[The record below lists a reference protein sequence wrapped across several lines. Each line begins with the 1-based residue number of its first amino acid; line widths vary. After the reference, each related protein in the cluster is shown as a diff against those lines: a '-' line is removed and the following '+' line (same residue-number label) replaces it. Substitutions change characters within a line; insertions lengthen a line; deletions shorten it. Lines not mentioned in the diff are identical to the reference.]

1 MLTYRM
7 LLESVAAENFRNL
20 EGKIFCGN
28 GLNIICGNNGHG
40 KTNWLEAIYLLA
52 TTKSFRTS
60 RLSESIRF
68 GESSGIVRGDVR
80 QSAEIVRSL
89 QVILEGNTKIL
100 TVNGKKET
108 VQRFLGQLH
117 AFVFNSDELEIVRGT
132 PDARRKFLDGG
143 IVAIYPPFV
152 QTLADYNRVIRQK
165 NSLLQDAKQKELPIE
180 KLVGLLDPWN
190 EQLITLA
197 NRIHKAR
204 VRFVERINEVLEKKL
219 FGREEL
225 SISYLSSLEGK
236 GDLSD
241 YQSLITERLALR
253 VQAELYS
260 GYSLVGPHRDD
271 LLINFDGHEMRKY
284 GSSGQQRS
292 ALLSLLIASVSVYH
306 EQNSEY
312 PLFLIDDIDAELD
325 YRRIGK
331 LLEYLN
337 GKTQTF
343 VTTSKESF
351 VERFGAG
358 AGIVSVLEGKP
369 VGGNAY
375 ESSSSA

>member
-1 MLTYRM
+1 M

-20 EGKIFCGN
+20 DGGFTCGS

-40 KTNWLEAIYLLA
+40 KTNWLEAIYLLS
-52 TTKSFRTS
+52 TTRSFRTS
-60 RLSESIRF
+60 RLTEAISFDENSA
-68 GESSGIVRGDVR
+68 IVRGDVR
-80 QSAEIVRSL
+80 QSAEIVRRM

-108 VQRFLGQLH
+108 VQRYLGQLH
-117 AFVFNSDELEIVRGT
+117 AFVFNSDELEIVRGS

-143 IVAIYPPFV
+143 IVAIFPPFV
-152 QTLADYNRVIRQK
+152 QTLSDYNRVIRQK
-165 NSLLQDAKQKELPIE
+165 NSLLQSEKQKESPVE
-180 KLVGLLDPWN
+180 RVAELLIPWN
-190 EQLITLA
+190 EQLISLA
-197 NRIHKAR
+197 TKIHKAR
-204 VRFVERINEVLEKKL
+204 VRFVDRLNEVLEKKL

-225 SISYLSSLEGK
+225 SIRYASSLEGK

-241 YQSLITERLALR
+241 YAGLIAERLNLR

-260 GYSLVGPHRDD
+260 GYSLIGPHRDE
-271 LLINFDGHEMRKY
+271 LEINFDGREMRKF

-292 ALLSLLIASVSVYH
+292 ALLLLLLASVSVFY
-306 EQNSEY
+306 EQHREY

-325 YRRIGK
+325 YRRIGN
-331 LLEYLN
+331 LLEYLG

-351 VERFGAG
+351 VEKFGKDANVV
-358 AGIVSVLEGKP
+358 AVAEGKP
-369 VGGNAY
+369 GDGKAY
-375 ESSSSA
+375 GTSSSSA